1 MSLDEHL
8 DMPKCKHKGC
18 TKNVH
23 MTHAGTLWK
32 YCYEHRMD
40 MFKTKK

>member
-8 DMPKCKHKGC
+8 DLPVCKHKGC
-18 TKNVH
+18 EENVYINLE
-23 MTHAGTLWK
+23 GTMWK

-40 MFKTKK
+40 YFK